1 MWNCHACFCSVLGLV
16 KTNGRNNYLLKT
28 RVSSVLKELKIT
40 KLCQFLSSHNLES
53 DVRQCNLQCYFEWGF
68 FFPTVLR
75 NYLFSSALW
84 RVFQWEIDKNEV
96 KMILC
101 FSPLKTKL
109 NLLVSFARM
118 IWMSHYGL
126 LTDDCQPI
134 CRWTETW

>member
-1 MWNCHACFCSVLGLV
+1 MLDSVICSV
-16 KTNGRNNYLLKT
+16 T
-28 RVSSVLKELKIT
+28 
-40 KLCQFLSSHNLES
+40 LSE
-53 DVRQCNLQCYFEWGF
+53 GF
-68 FFPTVLR
+68 FSQQFWETIF
-75 NYLFSSALW
+75 FSSALW